1 VRKVQSPSERMVI
14 LADHESFPFQIGSK
28 VQYRP
33 EDSETFLLRFGVV
46 LLGPRETAA
55 PVADR
60 VLGSVRLIL
69 KEGTPYLLVVCV
81 RIEGKHSLDTG
92 NRRGGR
98 IEQVVTEFLECG

>member
-1 VRKVQSPSERMVI
+1 
-14 LADHESFPFQIGSK
+14 

-33 EDSETFLLRFGVV
+33 DDGEKFLLRCGVI

-69 KEGTPYLLVVCV
+69 KEGTLHLFVACV
-81 RIEGKHSLDTG
+81 GIEGKHALDAWE
-92 NRRGGR
+92 REDGR
-98 IEQVVTEFLECG
+98 IEQVVPDFLECG